1 MLLYIIVLTT
11 LFTYCCVY
19 LQTSYTVTTL
29 VHTHILVLYLFTCT
43 CTHPTSYIIYTYSP
57 HITANMHMLLYIS
70 YHTSI
75 LSHISYARTHH
86 CSLIRLVHNCTYSSC
101 RYIFYITVHIH
112 SYCNLYSLYCNHV
125 YTNIPCSFM
134 NCADF
139 IRISMG
145 EVSLEIFRSV
155 HNFKE
160 YYAVSFIL
168 IGSCETL
175 SFISDNV
182 GTHFK

>member
-1 MLLYIIVLTT
+1 MLLYIIVQVLHCSHTAMFTCKLHT
-11 LFTYCCVY
+11 LWLLLYILYC
-19 LQTSYTVTTL
+19 S
-29 VHTHILVLYLFTCT
+29 HILVLYLFTCT

-57 HITANMHMLLYIS
+57 HITANMHVLLYIS

-75 LSHISYARTHH
+75 LSHNSYARTHH
-86 CSLIRLVHNCTYSSC
+86 CSHIKFVHNCTYSSC

-139 IRISMG
+139 R
-145 EVSLEIFRSV
+145 L
-155 HNFKE
+155 
-160 YYAVSFIL
+160 FIL
-168 IGSCETL
+168 RLWDSSNSIL
-175 SFISDNV
+175 WL
-182 GTHFK
+182 